1 MNPGFLAFIIVIA
14 VLWASSFASTY
25 ESNTKNCYNKY
36 KIYMKI
42 ENDTYV
48 SYYAKV
54 VTWYLF
60 WIIPMYETLKEHH
73 FNNSYWVE
81 ETMYWDTEEA
91 CKKFLEIK
99 YNCDKK
105 EPKTVKHLKV
115 YSKK

>member
-1 MNPGFLAFIIVIA
+1 
-14 VLWASSFASTY
+14 
-25 ESNTKNCYNKY
+25 
-36 KIYMKI
+36 MKI

-54 VTWYLF
+54 VTWYCF

-73 FNNSYWVE
+73 FYNSYWVE

-91 CKKFLEIK
+91 CKKFLEVK

-105 EPKTVKHLKV
+105 EPKNVKHLKV